1 MNGRKGDRWRQETDR
16 TISLAEIISNEEL
29 FTFTSRRCSIYL
41 SPMSQ
46 DFRGMGWSEDP
57 AYICYWQKYPV
68 HLQQTS
74 VFHTDW
80 LGGALQIW
88 LWYENLM
95 KWLVSFPSSHTFF
108 LPCQVSS
115 GCRMFPGAFMYL
127 KENTSTGQCETDSP
141 RNAVLAGIAPFRIPF
156 ISA

>member
-16 TISLAEIISNEEL
+16 TIILAEIMSNEGL
-29 FTFTSRRCSIYL
+29 FTSMSRQRSIYL
-41 SPMSQ
+41 SPMSR
-46 DFRGMGWSEDP
+46 DFRGMGRSENLT
-57 AYICYWQKYPV
+57 YICYWQKYLP
-68 HLQQTS
+68 HLQQTL

-80 LGGALQIW
+80 LEGALQIW

-95 KWLVSFPSSHTFF
+95 KWFVSFPSSHTSF

-115 GCRMFPGAFMYL
+115 RCRVFPGTFMYL
-127 KENTSTGQCETDSP
+127 NKNTSTGQCEKDSP
-141 RNAVLAGIAPFRIPF
+141 CNAVLAGIAPFRIPF

>member
-16 TISLAEIISNEEL
+16 TISLAEIMSNEEL
-29 FTFTSRRCSIYL
+29 FTFMSRQRSLYL
-41 SPMSQ
+41 STISR
-46 DFRGMGWSEDP
+46 DFRGMGRSEDP
-57 AYICYWQKYPV
+57 AYICYWQKYPA

-80 LGGALQIW
+80 LEGALQIW
-88 LWYENLM
+88 LWYKNLM
-95 KWLVSFPSSHTFF
+95 KWLVSFPSSHTSY

-115 GCRMFPGAFMYL
+115 RCRVFPGAFMYL
-127 KENTSTGQCETDSP
+127 KGNGSRGQCEKDSP
-141 RNAVLAGIAPFRIPF
+141 RNAVLVGIAPFRIPF